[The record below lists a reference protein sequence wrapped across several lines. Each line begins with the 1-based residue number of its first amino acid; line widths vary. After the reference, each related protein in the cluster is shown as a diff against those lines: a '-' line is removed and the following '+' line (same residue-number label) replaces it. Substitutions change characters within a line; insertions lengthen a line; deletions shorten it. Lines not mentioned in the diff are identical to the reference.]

1 MRLRDVV
8 ISFTI
13 DKAEYTFSEGMG
25 PVTGPVTPIPI
36 VKDVRL
42 IGGDDLQM
50 LELQGEG
57 FTPDMRVWF
66 ADLEADTMYRYD
78 L

>member
-1 MRLRDVV
+1 
-8 ISFTI
+8 
-13 DKAEYTFSEGMG
+13 MG

-66 ADLEADTMYRYD
+66 ADLEADTMYRYH